1 MKSTNYSV
9 KGAFSAAFTATARRQ
24 LPGALIAAAVSAI
37 VSVIYAL
44 FYCTGYYGY
53 DNDIS
58 YGVMMWGSAV
68 LFIAAVYS
76 AISVGVMFNAYFSR
90 RACDYHFAMP
100 FKRSHLY
107 HANFLFG
114 LTAIA
119 LLIAVSV
126 AVFSAT
132 AGIISAANPEGK
144 VTYIIL
150 TAEVLKPLLTLLAS
164 LLAGY
169 SACTMCA
176 AVSGKW
182 LQYAVLVFICIFS
195 VPVLLIGVASRINSI
210 WGVMVSLFD
219 FASITPVGVAAMLLI
234 STFDYHSFHKLA
246 IVIFGVSLFLLV
258 FLLICRYA
266 HIESIANW
274 EGDATRWLNFGFVS
288 FQPSEI
294 AKFALIVLFAHMI
307 SRNLDRMD
315 TFRYGVVP
323 YVAIMGLVAAL
334 IFLESHL
341 SATLIILAL
350 GAIMMFVGGTKPRWF
365 LIGGVLV
372 AAVLLFVVVTKGG
385 YQMDR
390 IRIWLD
396 PFSSDLDRDLTH
408 QTRQSLY
415 AIGSGGLLGVG
426 LGQSRQKYLY
436 LPAPQND
443 FIFAIVCEELGF
455 VGALVIIVL
464 FALLIWRGVYVS
476 IHARDKFGMLLG
488 LGITFQVG
496 LQAVLNICVVTNTI
510 PNTGISLPFFSYG
523 GTALLMLLGQMGILL
538 NISRSANVE
547 KT

>member
-1 MKSTNYSV
+1 MAAIGRTARGLRRTPGYRQPESPRPRRQQPAE
-9 KGAFSAAFTATARRQ
+9 GASKRRPMRYKLFSLGAGLDMPLLIFILVLLAIGLVMLFSASYANSYYLQGNSYYYISRQ
-24 LPGALIAAAVSAI
+24 
-37 VSVIYAL
+37 
-44 FYCTGYYGY
+44 
-53 DNDIS
+53 
-58 YGVMMWGSAV
+58 
-68 LFIAAVYS
+68 
-76 AISVGVMFNAYFSR
+76 
-90 RACDYHFAMP
+90 
-100 FKRSHLY
+100 
-107 HANFLFG
+107 
-114 LTAIA
+114 
-119 LLIAVSV
+119 
-126 AVFSAT
+126 AVF
-132 AGIISAANPEGK
+132 
-144 VTYIIL
+144 
-150 TAEVLKPLLTLLAS
+150 
-164 LLAGY
+164 
-169 SACTMCA
+169 
-176 AVSGKW
+176 AV
-182 LQYAVLVFICIFS
+182 F
-195 VPVLLIGVASRINSI
+195 
-210 WGVMVSLFD
+210 
-219 FASITPVGVAAMLLI
+219 GVAAMLLI

-274 EGDATRWLNFGFVS
+274 EGDATRWLNFGIVS

>member
-1 MKSTNYSV
+1 MAAIGRTARGLRRTPGYRQPEPPRPRRQQPAE
-9 KGAFSAAFTATARRQ
+9 GASKRRPMRYKLFSLGAGLDMPLLIFILVLLAIGLVMLFSASYANSYYLQGNSYYYISRQ
-24 LPGALIAAAVSAI
+24 
-37 VSVIYAL
+37 
-44 FYCTGYYGY
+44 
-53 DNDIS
+53 
-58 YGVMMWGSAV
+58 
-68 LFIAAVYS
+68 
-76 AISVGVMFNAYFSR
+76 
-90 RACDYHFAMP
+90 
-100 FKRSHLY
+100 
-107 HANFLFG
+107 
-114 LTAIA
+114 
-119 LLIAVSV
+119 
-126 AVFSAT
+126 AVF
-132 AGIISAANPEGK
+132 
-144 VTYIIL
+144 
-150 TAEVLKPLLTLLAS
+150 
-164 LLAGY
+164 
-169 SACTMCA
+169 
-176 AVSGKW
+176 AV
-182 LQYAVLVFICIFS
+182 F
-195 VPVLLIGVASRINSI
+195 
-210 WGVMVSLFD
+210 
-219 FASITPVGVAAMLLI
+219 GVAAMLLI

-258 FLLICRYA
+258 FLLVCRYA

>member
-1 MKSTNYSV
+1 MAAIGRTARGLRRIPGYRQPEPPRPRRQQPEEGVPKRRPMRYKLFSL
-9 KGAFSAAFTATARRQ
+9 GAGLDMPLLIFILVLLAIGLVMLFSASYANSYYLQGNSYYYISRQ
-24 LPGALIAAAVSAI
+24 
-37 VSVIYAL
+37 
-44 FYCTGYYGY
+44 
-53 DNDIS
+53 
-58 YGVMMWGSAV
+58 
-68 LFIAAVYS
+68 
-76 AISVGVMFNAYFSR
+76 
-90 RACDYHFAMP
+90 
-100 FKRSHLY
+100 
-107 HANFLFG
+107 
-114 LTAIA
+114 
-119 LLIAVSV
+119 
-126 AVFSAT
+126 AVF
-132 AGIISAANPEGK
+132 
-144 VTYIIL
+144 
-150 TAEVLKPLLTLLAS
+150 
-164 LLAGY
+164 
-169 SACTMCA
+169 
-176 AVSGKW
+176 AV
-182 LQYAVLVFICIFS
+182 F
-195 VPVLLIGVASRINSI
+195 
-210 WGVMVSLFD
+210 
-219 FASITPVGVAAMLLI
+219 GVAAMLLI

-274 EGDATRWLNFGFVS
+274 EGDATRWLNFGIVS

>member
-1 MKSTNYSV
+1 MAAIGRTARGLRRIPGYRQPEPPRPRRQQPAE
-9 KGAFSAAFTATARRQ
+9 GASKRRPMRYKLFSLGAGLDMPLLIFILVLLAIGLVMLFSASYANSYYLQGNSYYYISRQ
-24 LPGALIAAAVSAI
+24 
-37 VSVIYAL
+37 
-44 FYCTGYYGY
+44 
-53 DNDIS
+53 
-58 YGVMMWGSAV
+58 
-68 LFIAAVYS
+68 
-76 AISVGVMFNAYFSR
+76 
-90 RACDYHFAMP
+90 
-100 FKRSHLY
+100 
-107 HANFLFG
+107 
-114 LTAIA
+114 
-119 LLIAVSV
+119 
-126 AVFSAT
+126 AVF
-132 AGIISAANPEGK
+132 
-144 VTYIIL
+144 
-150 TAEVLKPLLTLLAS
+150 
-164 LLAGY
+164 
-169 SACTMCA
+169 
-176 AVSGKW
+176 AV
-182 LQYAVLVFICIFS
+182 F
-195 VPVLLIGVASRINSI
+195 
-210 WGVMVSLFD
+210 
-219 FASITPVGVAAMLLI
+219 GVAAMLLI
-234 STFDYHSFHKLA
+234 STFDYHSFHNLA

>member
-1 MKSTNYSV
+1 MAAIGRTARGLRRTPGYRQPEPPRPRRQQPAE
-9 KGAFSAAFTATARRQ
+9 GASKRRPMRYKLFSLGAGLDMPLLIFILVLLAIGLVMLFSASYANSYYLQGNSYYYISRQ
-24 LPGALIAAAVSAI
+24 
-37 VSVIYAL
+37 
-44 FYCTGYYGY
+44 
-53 DNDIS
+53 
-58 YGVMMWGSAV
+58 
-68 LFIAAVYS
+68 
-76 AISVGVMFNAYFSR
+76 
-90 RACDYHFAMP
+90 
-100 FKRSHLY
+100 
-107 HANFLFG
+107 
-114 LTAIA
+114 
-119 LLIAVSV
+119 
-126 AVFSAT
+126 AVF
-132 AGIISAANPEGK
+132 
-144 VTYIIL
+144 
-150 TAEVLKPLLTLLAS
+150 
-164 LLAGY
+164 
-169 SACTMCA
+169 
-176 AVSGKW
+176 AV
-182 LQYAVLVFICIFS
+182 F
-195 VPVLLIGVASRINSI
+195 
-210 WGVMVSLFD
+210 
-219 FASITPVGVAAMLLI
+219 GVAAMLLI

-274 EGDATRWLNFGFVS
+274 ECDATRWLNFGIVS

-396 PFSSDLDRDLTH
+396 PFTSDLDRDLTH

>member
-1 MKSTNYSV
+1 MAAIGRTARGLRRIPGYRQPEPPRPRRQQPAE
-9 KGAFSAAFTATARRQ
+9 GASKRRPMRYKLFSLGAGLDMPLLIFILVLLAIGLVMLFSASYANSYYLQGNSYYYISRQ
-24 LPGALIAAAVSAI
+24 
-37 VSVIYAL
+37 
-44 FYCTGYYGY
+44 
-53 DNDIS
+53 
-58 YGVMMWGSAV
+58 
-68 LFIAAVYS
+68 
-76 AISVGVMFNAYFSR
+76 
-90 RACDYHFAMP
+90 
-100 FKRSHLY
+100 
-107 HANFLFG
+107 
-114 LTAIA
+114 
-119 LLIAVSV
+119 
-126 AVFSAT
+126 AVF
-132 AGIISAANPEGK
+132 
-144 VTYIIL
+144 
-150 TAEVLKPLLTLLAS
+150 
-164 LLAGY
+164 
-169 SACTMCA
+169 
-176 AVSGKW
+176 AV
-182 LQYAVLVFICIFS
+182 F
-195 VPVLLIGVASRINSI
+195 
-210 WGVMVSLFD
+210 
-219 FASITPVGVAAMLLI
+219 GVAAMLLI

-385 YQMDR
+385 YQMNR

>member
-1 MKSTNYSV
+1 MAAIGRTARGLRRTPGYRQPGPPRPRRPQPAE
-9 KGAFSAAFTATARRQ
+9 GASKRRPMRYKLFSLGAGLDMPLLIFILVLLAIGLVMLFSASYANSYYLQGNSYYYISRQ
-24 LPGALIAAAVSAI
+24 
-37 VSVIYAL
+37 
-44 FYCTGYYGY
+44 
-53 DNDIS
+53 
-58 YGVMMWGSAV
+58 
-68 LFIAAVYS
+68 
-76 AISVGVMFNAYFSR
+76 
-90 RACDYHFAMP
+90 
-100 FKRSHLY
+100 
-107 HANFLFG
+107 
-114 LTAIA
+114 
-119 LLIAVSV
+119 
-126 AVFSAT
+126 AVF
-132 AGIISAANPEGK
+132 
-144 VTYIIL
+144 
-150 TAEVLKPLLTLLAS
+150 
-164 LLAGY
+164 
-169 SACTMCA
+169 
-176 AVSGKW
+176 AV
-182 LQYAVLVFICIFS
+182 F
-195 VPVLLIGVASRINSI
+195 
-210 WGVMVSLFD
+210 
-219 FASITPVGVAAMLLI
+219 GVAAMLLI

>member
-1 MKSTNYSV
+1 MAAIGRTARGLRRTPGYRQPEPPRPRRQQPAE
-9 KGAFSAAFTATARRQ
+9 GASKRRPMRYKLFSLGAGLDMPLLIFILVLLAIGLVMLFSASYANSYYLQGNSYYYISRQ
-24 LPGALIAAAVSAI
+24 
-37 VSVIYAL
+37 
-44 FYCTGYYGY
+44 
-53 DNDIS
+53 
-58 YGVMMWGSAV
+58 
-68 LFIAAVYS
+68 
-76 AISVGVMFNAYFSR
+76 
-90 RACDYHFAMP
+90 
-100 FKRSHLY
+100 
-107 HANFLFG
+107 
-114 LTAIA
+114 
-119 LLIAVSV
+119 
-126 AVFSAT
+126 AVF
-132 AGIISAANPEGK
+132 
-144 VTYIIL
+144 
-150 TAEVLKPLLTLLAS
+150 
-164 LLAGY
+164 
-169 SACTMCA
+169 
-176 AVSGKW
+176 AV
-182 LQYAVLVFICIFS
+182 F
-195 VPVLLIGVASRINSI
+195 
-210 WGVMVSLFD
+210 
-219 FASITPVGVAAMLLI
+219 GVAAMLLI

-246 IVIFGVSLFLLV
+246 LVIFGVSLFLLV

-274 EGDATRWLNFGFVS
+274 EGDATRWLNFGIVS